1 MHDCALCHTQEGSP
15 QHGDTATAMSL
26 DQPSHAD
33 DDAAWPGLKVSP
45 DEVTQL
51 PFDFAAGQLD
61 PDNLFD
67 PEMGAWRLRCAY

>member
-1 MHDCALCHTQEGSP
+1 
-15 QHGDTATAMSL
+15 MSL

-67 PEMGAWRLRCAY
+67 PEMGALRLRCVWCFISPSLDSADSTHAWCSD